1 MGRCCTMI
9 FMTDQRFS
17 VTSATGEPLTVR
29 FRVNDRAKRLILRL
43 DPKSGEAVVTAP
55 RENDFPAAKRFASS
69 RVSWI
74 EAQSARM
81 PRGTELIAGNT
92 IPFRGEPHLLENPQT
107 RGRTQAV
114 SGTPNIIRS
123 PGAEVTFS
131 DRIVRFLRLEAKA
144 DICEA
149 VDKHA
154 ARLGAQPGKITIRDT
169 RSRWG
174 SCSSK
179 GHLNFSWRLILAPPE
194 ILDYVAAHEVAHL
207 IEMNHSRAF
216 WKLVETSYGPHEK
229 ARNWLKRHGGR
240 LHAVG
245 SSGSAGG

>member
-1 MGRCCTMI
+1 MI

-174 SCSSK
+174 SCSSA
-179 GHLNFSWRLILAPPE
+179 GALMYSWRLILAPRE
-194 ILDYVAAHEVAHL
+194 ILEYVAAHEVAHL
-207 IEMNHSRAF
+207 REMNHSADF
-216 WKLVETSYGPHEK
+216 WALVHDLYGESAA
-229 ARNWLKRHGGR
+229 ARLWLREQGAE
-240 LHAVG
+240 LHRYRF
-245 SSGSAGG
+245 